1 MKTALTTALFIVNI
15 EGTVHMGNIF
25 KDILDGLSTPAKE
38 PVTQKATGLGS
49 KKSSFGQAFAE
60 ARDEQGSGGEFEY
73 KGKSYTTNFA
83 EENTVAKLYKAV
95 VLEQNKD
102 DNGNTPTGSTTSIA
116 YNSTSDDDSDVI
128 SQGYYPDKIIRDSL
142 RSGKLGSSSPRR
154 DTTTEAL
161 DDIENAIEKSRREAV
176 KNAERSRNSRT
187 NFNVVTGDFF
197 LDQDTG
203 ITADPMISGTPSD
216 REDRRMYG
224 GPPSDPDVV
233 TGDFLRDDAGVTAD
247 PMYGGPPSD
256 MGEPD
261 YDEMYARRPLSD
273 RGVDF
278 DAFEDMAPSE
288 RTISLDPPN
297 TEFDVT
303 PTPAFFPKFKP
314 RKVINP
320 SGIDPFKYDNQPSI
334 DPDGLM
340 KPPARFYD
348 NWTDA
353 AAQRIIQLEGFI
365 GEAKIAFT
373 GEKYPTVGYG
383 KSDATVKLGDIITEA
398 DALVELKANLMPKKI
413 ATAKRLFPLF
423 DTYSPNLKIELLQG
437 VFRGNFKKGHEA
449 VKLINKGE
457 WEKAS
462 KEFLDYQEYR
472 DAKKIGSGKR
482 GVVFRMDSISEA
494 LRDEEDYT
502 DNTVL
507 I

>member
-49 KKSSFGQAFAE
+49 KSSFGQAFAE

-83 EENTVAKLYKAV
+83 EENTVAKLYKAIV
-95 VLEQNKD
+95 TEQIKD
-102 DNGNTPTGSTTSIA
+102 DKGNTPTGSTTSIA

-216 REDRRMYG
+216 REDR
-224 GPPSDPDVV
+224 P
-233 TGDFLRDDAGVTAD
+233 L
-247 PMYGGPPSD
+247 YGGPPSD
-256 MGEPD
+256 MREPD

-507 I
+507 IYR